1 MLSRDIRKSFIDFYA
16 GRGHAPV
23 ASSPLVPRDD
33 PTLLFVNAGMVQF
46 KDFFLGVE
54 QPESPRAVTSQKCL
68 RVSGKHNDLENV
80 GPSPRHHT
88 FFEMLGNFSFGD
100 YFKEEAIASA
110 WELVTGPWGLR
121 PEHLFATVFEQDD
134 EAEDL
139 WLRISGLPAE
149 RVLRCGEKDNF
160 WAMGETG
167 PCGPCSEI
175 FIDTA
180 PGEPDVGWDEGSE
193 SGRYLEIWNLVFM
206 QFERHE
212 DGRSEPLPDP
222 SIDTGAGLERVAAV
236 LQGVHSNYDT
246 DLFGP
251 VLEAVAGAAG
261 SDYGRDPDADVSMRV
276 VADHL
281 RAVGFLLADGV
292 LPSNEGRGYVL
303 RRILRR
309 ASRHGMKLGFEEP
322 FLASLLPSLE
332 EAFAGHYP
340 ELETAREP
348 SSATVTGEETRFLET
363 VAVGAGKVQQAIEEA
378 RAAGGSVLGGE
389 AVFRLYDTFG
399 LPIETV
405 REIAEE
411 ERFGIDE
418 AGFEAA
424 LAEQRERSRTGR
436 KQPDVGEAL
445 ESVVR
450 QLPDAA
456 KALESMVTQLP
467 DAAKTIES
475 MVRKLPDAAKTLES
489 MVRQFPDAGEALAL
503 KVKEFPDPAGVLES
517 MLRQFSDAKL
527 PPTGLS
533 APKGIKASPKRGFV
547 GYHDLET
554 DGRLLGLIDAAG
566 EEPKAVEKLTGS
578 GFAVF
583 DCTSFYAESGGQV
596 GDVGHAFWDGGE
608 ARILDTRKQGSA
620 TVHQI
625 EVSEG
630 ELDVGTTVRLQVD
643 RERRE
648 SAQRHHTATHLLH
661 AALRR
666 RLGAGVR
673 QAGSLVHPDRLRFDF
688 THGAPVGEEDLEAIE
703 DAVNEWVRR
712 AAPVEIAERSYDEAV
727 AAGAMALFGEKY
739 GDRVRTVEV
748 PGFSL
753 ELCGG
758 CHVRNTGEIGPVALV
773 GERGVAAGV
782 RRIEALAGD
791 RADSLRRGQA
801 RLLAGLEREIG
812 ASGERAAA
820 EVRALKERLR
830 AAEKELSRLRLGLLA
845 GDGKPAAGRDGGGEA
860 RSIRGVDVVLR
871 EVPASNAGELRN
883 LADVLRGRLGSGVV
897 VLGALDDGKAKLV
910 ASVTKDLQDRVD
922 AAAVARAMG
931 SAIAGSGGGRRD
943 FAQAGGRAENLTP
956 AFAAAER
963 LIEDSL
969 SGASS

>member
-1 MLSRDIRKSFIDFYA
+1 MLSRHIRQSFIDFYA
-16 GRGHAPV
+16 GRGHAVV

-46 KDFFLGVE
+46 KNFFLGVE

-121 PEHLFATVFEQDD
+121 PEHLFATVFEEDD
-134 EAEDL
+134 EAEEL

-160 WAMGETG
+160 WAMGDTG

-175 FIDTA
+175 FVDTA
-180 PGEPDVGWDEGSE
+180 PDRPEIGWEEGTA

-212 DGRSEPLPDP
+212 DGRSEPLPNP

-236 LQGVHSNYDT
+236 LQGVDSNYDT
-246 DLFGP
+246 DLFGTI
-251 VLEAVAGAAG
+251 LTAVAGAAG
-261 SDYGRDPDADVSMRV
+261 SEYGREPEADVSMRV

-303 RRILRR
+303 RRLLRR
-309 ASRHGMKLGFEEP
+309 ASRHGMKLGLEEP
-322 FLASLLPSLE
+322 FMASLLPSLE

-340 ELETAREP
+340 ELEKAREP
-348 SSATVTGEETRFLET
+348 SSATVTAEETRFLET
-363 VAVGAGKVQQAIEEA
+363 IAVGAGKVQQAIEEA
-378 RAAGGSVLGGE
+378 RAEGGSALAGE
-389 AVFRLYDTFG
+389 QVFRLYDTFG

-411 ERFGIDE
+411 EQFTIDE
-418 AGFEAA
+418 EGFEAA
-424 LAEQRERSRTGR
+424 LAEQRERSRRVTATVMPASVEFLISSPRVGRDFTGYDDLAAESR
-436 KQPDVGEAL
+436 AVAVATAEGAPAREVG
-445 ESVVR
+445 
-450 QLPDAA
+450 D
-456 KALESMVTQLP
+456 T
-467 DAAKTIES
+467 
-475 MVRKLPDAAKTLES
+475 
-489 MVRQFPDAGEALAL
+489 
-503 KVKEFPDPAGVLES
+503 
-517 MLRQFSDAKL
+517 
-527 PPTGLS
+527 
-533 APKGIKASPKRGFV
+533 
-547 GYHDLET
+547 
-554 DGRLLGLIDAAG
+554 
-566 EEPKAVEKLTGS
+566 

-583 DCTSFYAESGGQV
+583 ERTPFYAEAGGQV
-596 GDVGHAFWDGGE
+596 GDVGLVEWNGGKARVLDTFHDGG
-608 ARILDTRKQGSA
+608 RI
-620 TVHQI
+620 VHRI
-625 EVSEG
+625 EVVDGALEEG
-630 ELDVGTTVRLQVD
+630 AAVELEVD
-643 RERRE
+643 GEKREA
-648 SAQRHHTATHLLH
+648 AQRHHTATHLLH
-661 AALRR
+661 AALRQH
-666 RLGAGVR
+666 LGTGVR

-688 THGAPVGEEDLEAIE
+688 THGAPVTEEQQEAIE
-703 DAVNEWVRR
+703 DTVNEWVRR
-712 AAPVEIAERSYDEAV
+712 AVPLEIAERSYDEAV

-758 CHVRNTGEIGPVALV
+758 CHVGNTGEIGPVALV

-791 RADSLRRGQA
+791 RADRLRRSQLH
-801 RLLAGLEREIG
+801 LLTSLEREIG
-812 ASGERAAA
+812 ASGEQAAA

-830 AAEKELSRLRLGLLA
+830 EVERELSQLRLGVLA
-845 GDGKPAAGRDGGGEA
+845 GDGKPASGQDAAGDT

-871 EVPASNAGELRN
+871 EVPASNVGELRN
-883 LADVLRGRLGSGVV
+883 LADVLRSRLGSGVV

-910 ASVTKDLQDRVD
+910 ASVTRDVQDRID

-931 SAIAGSGGGRRD
+931 SAISGSGGGRRD
-943 FAQAGGRAENLTP
+943 FAQAGGRAENLTT
-956 AFAAAER
+956 AFAAAEQ
-963 LIEDSL
+963 LIEDCL
-969 SGASS
+969 S